1 MFFLQEFRWRGHG
14 CPGHTPYVK
23 TKDGRG
29 TVEDQ
34 RVLNIAHLVCSTHQ
48 AWWFNGRLYQWGY
61 TGL

>member
-29 TVEDQ
+29 TVED
-34 RVLNIAHLVCSTHQ
+34 HCSLGM
-48 AWWFNGRLYQWGY
+48 FNPSSMVV
-61 TGL
+61 